1 MLNSSY
7 SRIAALGLLLVLAES
22 ARSAEKGPTIRLSQK
37 ARGDIN
43 AAFEVVGLDP
53 AALAKLAKADL
64 KPKEWT
70 TLFAVYVKKAKD
82 GDKAKQPAILGSY
95 QVKDKVLRFQPR
107 FPLVRGL
114 RYQAVFDPK
123 PWPGGIKVPR
133 SRFVAEFLI
142 PRPPRGQGTVVTHVY
157 PSGNQLPENQLKF
170 YIHFSAPMS
179 QGDVY
184 QYIKLLDAAGK
195 PVKLPFLELREELW
209 DPEGQRFTLLFD
221 PGRIKKG
228 LKPREELGPVLQEG
242 KKYTL
247 VIDRQWTDAEGDPLK
262 ESFKKTFKV
271 LAPVEKIPDPKTWK
285 LRAPA
290 AGSTRPFTVTF
301 PRPMDHALLQRVVWV
316 ADADG
321 NKVPGT
327 VSIIREETRW
337 RFIPKRPWKAG
348 TYYLVADTT
357 LEDLAGNN
365 LERPFEVDVF
375 HPIQKQVKTKTVKLA
390 FRIRAAA
397 KSK

>member
-1 MLNSSY
+1 
-7 SRIAALGLLLVLAES
+7 
-22 ARSAEKGPTIRLSQK
+22 
-37 ARGDIN
+37 
-43 AAFEVVGLDP
+43 
-53 AALAKLAKADL
+53 LAKADL
-64 KPKEWT
+64 KQKEWNA
-70 TLFAVYVKKAKD
+70 LFAVYVKKAKD
-82 GDKAKQPAILGSY
+82 ADKAKQPAILGSY

-123 PWPGGIKVPR
+123 NWPGGIKAPR

-142 PRPPRGQGTVVTHVY
+142 PRPARGQATVVSQVY

-209 DPEGQRFTLLFD
+209 DLEGKRFTLLFD

-242 KKYTL
+242 KTYTL
-247 VIDRQWTDAEGDPLK
+247 VIDRQWNDAEGDPLK

-271 LAPVEKIPDPKTWK
+271 LAPVEKIPDLKTWK
-285 LRAPA
+285 VRVPPA
-290 AGSTRPFTVTF
+290 DSTRPFTLVF

-316 ADADG
+316 ADAEG
-321 NKVPGT
+321 KKVPGT
-327 VSIIREETRW
+327 VSVIREETRW
-337 RFIPKRPWKAG
+337 RFMPKRPWKAG
-348 TYYLVADTT
+348 TYHLVAETT

-375 HPIQKQVKTKTVKLA
+375 HPVQKEMKTKTVKLP
-390 FRIRAAA
+390 FRVRA
-397 KSK
+397 K